1 MLGAIREQVRL
12 HPGGQA
18 TPVPVLSMP
27 NPSKLPKLLEQSEA
41 MTLATNFK
49 GASAICELIA
59 QDCCSRSRF

>member
-41 MTLATNFK
+41 MTPATNFK
-49 GASAICELIA
+49 GASAIC
-59 QDCCSRSRF
+59 